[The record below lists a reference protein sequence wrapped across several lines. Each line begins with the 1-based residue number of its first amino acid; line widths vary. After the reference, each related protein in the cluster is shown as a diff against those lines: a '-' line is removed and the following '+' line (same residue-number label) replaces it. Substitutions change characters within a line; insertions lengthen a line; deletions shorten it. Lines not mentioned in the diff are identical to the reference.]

1 MLYKCVDCG
10 KEVNMELKSA
20 KKIIC
25 PSCGYRI
32 LKKVRPTK
40 SVKVKVR

>member
-1 MLYKCVDCG
+1 MHKCVCCG
-10 KEVNMELKSA
+10 RAVKIDVRTA

-32 LKKVRPTK
+32 LEKERPKVVKKVMAE
-40 SVKVKVR
+40 

>member
-1 MLYKCVDCG
+1 MYKCVYCG
-10 KEVNMELKSA
+10 KSVKLDLTTA

-32 LKKVRPTK
+32 LEKERPGVIKKVH
-40 SVKVKVR
+40 SV

>member
-1 MLYKCVDCG
+1 MYKCVYCG
-10 KEVNMELKSA
+10 KAVKLDLKVA

-32 LKKVRPTK
+32 LEKERPKVAK
-40 SVKVKVR
+40 MVQAV

>member
-1 MLYKCVDCG
+1 MYKCVCCG
-10 KEVNMELKSA
+10 RSITIDVKTA

-32 LKKVRPTK
+32 LEKERPKIVKKVMAD
-40 SVKVKVR
+40 

>member
-1 MLYKCVDCG
+1 MYKCVCCG
-10 KEVNMELKSA
+10 RSIRIDVRTA

-32 LKKVRPTK
+32 LEKERPKVVKKVMAE
-40 SVKVKVR
+40 

>member
-1 MLYKCVDCG
+1 MYKCVGCG
-10 KEVNMELKSA
+10 KSVKVDLTTA

-32 LKKVRPTK
+32 LEKERPKVIKKLH
-40 SVKVKVR
+40 SV

>member
-1 MLYKCVDCG
+1 MYKCVCCG
-10 KEVNMELKSA
+10 RSIQIDVCTA

-32 LKKVRPTK
+32 LEKERPKVVKKIM
-40 SVKVKVR
+40 SV